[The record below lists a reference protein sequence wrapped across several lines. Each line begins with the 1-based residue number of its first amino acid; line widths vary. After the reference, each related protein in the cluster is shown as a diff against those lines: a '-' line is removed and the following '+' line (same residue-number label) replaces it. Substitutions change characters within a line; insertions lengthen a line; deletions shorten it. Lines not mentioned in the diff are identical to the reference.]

1 MTMIG
6 RAFDWFVMAGLNAEK
21 WLREA
26 VEVKVSVED
35 GKPLDGRLFA
45 RWFGESPALRVTWSL
60 GGWNLRAGVVL
71 DESEAEVMVKVAVPG
86 VALWFAVED
95 RRIARAL
102 LGSGERRYELRAH
115 DGSVFWTVG
124 GDGGWKSVDPWWREG
139 SWSYAEAL
147 LGDAMVRCDIVGEE
161 ARVTAPLPEGS
172 YPVSVTLER
181 VLVHRARF
189 PRLTAEEHRTAK
201 VKLIHSPL
209 GHAPMIPGKGENSYD
224 LDPDCIYEMSLPARS
239 VAEAVGG
246 YVTAVM
252 RDREK
257 RAGRIDW
264 TPPAADPSPAPEAPP
279 TPRSAS
285 ASPFSPGSLAAG
297 SATEDRILDRRSPYL
312 GSDAN

>member
-201 VKLIHSPL
+201 VKLILTP
-209 GHAPMIPGKGENSYD
+209 GARGPMVPGKGENGYD
-224 LDPDCIYEMSLPARS
+224 LDPDCVYEMSLPARS

-252 RDREK
+252 RSRER

-264 TPPAADPSPAPEAPP
+264 MPPAADPSPAPQAPP

-285 ASPFSPGSLAAG
+285 PFPVGSLASG
-297 SATEDRILDRRSPYL
+297 SATEDRILDRASPYL
-312 GSDAN
+312 GSTAN